1 MNNWYGP
8 GLVPGCCLDMYK
20 LRAEKYFPSSRTY
33 NNQVIINM
41 LRKYRKAPCE
51 LGIGAAILGSA
62 AIGGVASAFQSI
74 SARKAQKRQFQ
85 YQQQLNEQQNLHQL
99 GMADVYG
106 NWQKR
111 LMNEQNAFNKQMLEN
126 QREYDS
132 PSAVLDRIREA
143 GLSPAAMASGN
154 GLQSIAKAGQSL
166 TSASPTVPT
175 ASVSGSGGVGMT
187 PVIDPSVAF
196 SNVSNGILAQAQARR
211 IDHET
216 PTSEQFN
223 SRWSAQTQNFISQSG
238 NQDAQASF
246 TSYQES
252 FERGVQSDRVET
264 IKQELA
270 NLETKGIAML
280 SEAVENNASASL
292 KMSMCQTQIYERA
305 LLTWKMKQIK
315 KGIEVSDA
323 QIDWFKAQASHYFE
337 SAAYQKM
344 EREYMQKQSEGAKG
358 MTNYEDIQRRVKRN
372 ITATTVSKYVESTV
386 GALGDFLGKGI
397 GGLLKGLAGRQ
408 AAGRTTK
415 STSKRVVD
423 SNGEI
428 IGGSYS
434 EEHWR

>member
-1 MNNWYGP
+1 M
-8 GLVPGCCLDMYK
+8 
-20 LRAEKYFPSSRTY
+20 
-33 NNQVIINM
+33 
-41 LRKYRKAPCE
+41 
-51 LGIGAAILGSA
+51 GIGEAMLVGSLV
-62 AIGGVASAFQSI
+62 GGASSAFQSV
-74 SARKAQKRQFQ
+74 SGRKAQKRQFQ

-106 NWQKR
+106 NWQRR

-175 ASVSGSGGVGMT
+175 ASVSGPGGVGMT

-196 SNVSNGILAQAQARR
+196 SNVSNGILAQAQAKRVQN
-211 IDHET
+211 ET
-216 PTSEQFN
+216 PTSEQFS
-223 SRWSAQTQNFISQSG
+223 SRWSAQTQNLISQSG

-246 TSYQES
+246 TTYQES
-252 FERGVQSDRVET
+252 FERGVRSDREDT
-264 IKQELA
+264 IKQELS
-270 NLETKGIAML
+270 NLETQGMVML
-280 SEAVENNASASL
+280 SEAIQNNASAAL
-292 KMSMCQTQIYERA
+292 KFSMCRTQIYERA
-305 LLTWKMKQIK
+305 LLQWKMQQIK

-323 QIDWFKAQASHYFE
+323 QIDMFKAQASSYFQ
-337 SAAYQKM
+337 SAEYQKM
-344 EREYMQKQSEGAKG
+344 ENAYMKADSGQTHKG
-358 MTNYEDIQRRVKRN
+358 KKLTNYEDAQLRVKRN
-372 ITATTVSKYVESTV
+372 ITSTTVGRYVESTV
-386 GALGDFLGKGI
+386 GALGDFIGKGI

-415 STSKRVVD
+415 STSKQVVD
-423 SNGEI
+423 SNGEV

-434 EEHWR
+434 EERWR

>member
-1 MNNWYGP
+1 
-8 GLVPGCCLDMYK
+8 
-20 LRAEKYFPSSRTY
+20 
-33 NNQVIINM
+33 M
-41 LRKYRKAPCE
+41 LRKYRKTPCE
-51 LGIGAAILGSA
+51 LGIGEAILGSA
-62 AIGGVASAFQSI
+62 AIGGLASAFQSV
-74 SARKAQKRQFQ
+74 SGKNAQKRQFQ
-85 YQQQLNEQQNLHQL
+85 YQQRLNEQQNLHQL

-187 PVIDPSVAF
+187 PIIDPSVAF
-196 SNVSNGILAQAQARR
+196 SNISNGILAQAQARR

-223 SRWSAQTQNFISQSG
+223 TRWSAQTQNLISQSG
-238 NQDAQASF
+238 NQDAQASW

-252 FERGVQSDRVET
+252 FERGVQSDRVAI

-270 NLETKGIAML
+270 NLETKGIVML
-280 SEAVENNASASL
+280 SEAIENNASAEL
-292 KMSMCQTQIYERA
+292 KMSMCKTQIYERA
-305 LLTWKMKQIK
+305 LLTWKMRQIE

-323 QIDWFKAQASHYFE
+323 QIDWFKAQAAHYFE

-344 EREYMQKQSEGAKG
+344 EREYMQKQSKGSKG
-358 MTNYEDIQRRVKRN
+358 MTNYEDIQQRMKRN
-372 ITATTVSKYVESTV
+372 ITANTVSRYIESSA
-386 GALGDFLGKGI
+386 GAFGDFLGKGV

-415 STSKRVVD
+415 STSKQVLN
-423 SNGEI
+423 SSGEV
-428 IGGSYS
+428 IGESYS